1 MLENVLVEFVNS
13 IDEEAILV
21 IDANNTILFFNQ
33 GAEKLFK
40 KNTANM
46 LGTKLDDLISLN
58 FNGSMTVKSPG
69 QNGSPCKEYHENESF
84 FLSIERE
91 DGSIIPVSGT
101 LRKVISEGCDYFT
114 VALSKIN
121 PCRSSHDLMNPQ
133 CKWVNTVHRIE
144 SEVTHGDDIN
154 ELLEVVVEEAI
165 NQLNVDAVT
174 ILKFDPKRKELVYS
188 LGKGFFTNALKH
200 TRLKVGEGNAGKAA
214 QEKGIIYLRNFTVN
228 IGELMK
234 SPEFL
239 AEGFASYHAI
249 PMYVEERLLGVIE
262 LFRRS
267 DFDPDQEWYDYLQN
281 LADQTAIALENF
293 EVIIE
298 LKQSQQD
305 ILHAY
310 DETLEGWVHG
320 LDIRV
325 HESNGH
331 TRRVTEQSL
340 SLATVV
346 GLPEDQLQNIR
357 RGSLLH
363 DIGNAGVPDRVL
375 LKPDV
380 LTEEERNLVRQ
391 HPNIAREMLYP
402 ISYLRPALDIPYC
415 HHEWW
420 DGSGYPRGIR
430 GDAIPMAAR
439 IFTIVDVWDS
449 LLSNRPYR
457 PAWSR
462 GQVIKYMHAMTG
474 IQFDPGLMD
483 IFWKMVQD

>member
-1 MLENVLVEFVNS
+1 MLENVLVEFVNN

-21 IDANNTILFFNQ
+21 IDANNTVIFFNQ

-40 KNTANM
+40 TDAAKI
-46 LGTKLDDLISLN
+46 LGSDLEGLIPLNLSDNLSAIS
-58 FNGSMTVKSPG
+58 SG
-69 QNGSPCKEYHENESF
+69 QNVSPYNECHQNSPF

-91 DGSIIPVSGT
+91 DRSIIPVSGT
-101 LRKVISEGCDYFT
+101 LIRVVSDGQDYNVIK
-114 VALSKIN
+114 LLKIN
-121 PCRSSHDLMNPQ
+121 QYRFSQDLLSSPG
-133 CKWVNTVHRIE
+133 KWVNTIHRIE
-144 SEVTHGDDIN
+144 NEVTKSDDIN
-154 ELLEVVVEEAI
+154 ELLDVVIDEAI
-165 NQLNVDAVT
+165 SQLNMDAVT
-174 ILKFDPKRKELVYS
+174 VLKFDPKRKELVYS
-188 LGKGFFTNALKH
+188 LGRGFFTNALKH

-214 QEKGIIYLRNFTVN
+214 QEKEIIYLRNFTVN
-228 IGELMK
+228 TSDLMK

-249 PMYVEERLLGVIE
+249 PMYVEEKLLGVIE

-267 DFDPDQEWYDYLQN
+267 DFDPSQEWYDYLQS
-281 LADQTAIALENF
+281 LADQTAIALANF
-293 EVIIE
+293 EVVLD
-298 LKQSQQD
+298 LKQSKQD

-331 TRRVTEQSL
+331 TRRVTDYSL
-340 SLATVV
+340 NLAAMV
-346 GLPEDQLQNIR
+346 GLSEDQLQYIR

-375 LKPDV
+375 LKPDI
-380 LTEEERNLVRQ
+380 LTEEERTLVRQ

-430 GDAIPMAAR
+430 GDAIPIAAR
-439 IFTIVDVWDS
+439 IFSIVDVWDS

-457 PAWSR
+457 PAWTR
-462 GQVIKYMHAMTG
+462 EQVIKYMHAMTG

-483 IFWKMVQD
+483 IFWKMVQE

>member
-21 IDANNTILFFNQ
+21 IDANNTVIFFNQ

-40 KNTANM
+40 TNADKI
-46 LGTKLDDLISLN
+46 LGTNLDGLIPLN
-58 FNGSMTVKSPG
+58 LSGTFPTNSPG
-69 QNGSPCKEYHENESF
+69 QSGSSCEESHQNGSF

-91 DGSIIPVSGT
+91 DGSIVPASGT
-101 LRKVISEGCDYFT
+101 LRKVVSDGQDYY
-114 VALSKIN
+114 VIKLLKIN
-121 PCRSSHDLMNPQ
+121 QYKFSQDLLSSPG
-133 CKWVNTVHRIE
+133 KWVNTIHRIE
-144 SEVTHGDDIN
+144 NEITHGDDIN
-154 ELLEVVVEEAI
+154 ELLDVVIDEAI
-165 NQLNVDAVT
+165 SQLNVDAVT
-174 ILKFDPKRKELVYS
+174 ILKFDPRRKELVYS
-188 LGKGFFTNALKH
+188 LGRGFFTNALKH

-214 QEKGIIYLRNFTVN
+214 LEKGIIYLRNFTVN
-228 IGELMK
+228 TSDLMK

-249 PMYVEERLLGVIE
+249 PMYVEDNLLGVIE

-293 EVIIE
+293 EVILD
-298 LKQSQQD
+298 LKQSRED

-331 TRRVTEQSL
+331 TRRVTDYSL
-340 SLATVV
+340 NLAAMA
-346 GLPEDQLQNIR
+346 GIPEDQLQSIR

-380 LTEEERNLVRQ
+380 LTEEEKTLVRQ

-430 GDAIPMAAR
+430 GDAIPIAAR
-439 IFTIVDVWDS
+439 IFSIVDVWDS

-457 PAWSR
+457 PAWTKE
-462 GQVIKYMHAMTG
+462 QVIKYMHAMTG
-474 IQFDPGLMD
+474 IQFDPVLMD
-483 IFWKMVQD
+483 FFWKMVQD